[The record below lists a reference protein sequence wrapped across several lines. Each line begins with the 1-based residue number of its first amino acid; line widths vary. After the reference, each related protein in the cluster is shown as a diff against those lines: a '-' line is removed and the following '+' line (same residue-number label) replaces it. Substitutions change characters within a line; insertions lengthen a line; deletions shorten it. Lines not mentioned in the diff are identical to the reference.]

1 MSKTMVGMLTNL
13 RIPETEP
20 TWEGK
25 GHFRWGCQ
33 RRREQQ
39 RLLHEV
45 EDEDERAFAPRAS
58 LR

>member
-1 MSKTMVGMLTNL
+1 MVGMLTNL

-20 TWEGK
+20 TWEGE

-45 EDEDERAFAPRAS
+45 EDEDERAFAPRAP

>member
-1 MSKTMVGMLTNL
+1 MVGMLTIL
-13 RIPETEP
+13 QIPETEP
-20 TWEGK
+20 TREGE

-39 RLLHEV
+39 RLFHEV
-45 EDEDERAFAPRAS
+45 EDEDERAFAPRAP